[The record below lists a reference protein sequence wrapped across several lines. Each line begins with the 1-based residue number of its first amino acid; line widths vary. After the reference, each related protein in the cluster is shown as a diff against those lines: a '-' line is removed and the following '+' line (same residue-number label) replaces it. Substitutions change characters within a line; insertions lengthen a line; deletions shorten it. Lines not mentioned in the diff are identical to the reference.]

1 MFLYK
6 QNLYIIELL
15 TWEYRCLTLRK
26 KGYIMKLT
34 FIGCGN
40 MGQAM
45 LKGIL
50 GSEKLRGTEIIATA
64 RSRETLARLEK
75 DYGIHTTEDNKKA
88 ASWGDI
94 VILAVKPQMYEAVLG
109 EIKEELKDKL
119 IVSIAAGK
127 SLRQLEELLGTDK
140 KLIRAMPNT
149 PAMVLE
155 GITALCPNKN
165 IEEEELNTIEDIFS
179 AFGKTEVIEEKQ
191 MDAFIGIC
199 GSSPAYVFMF
209 IEALADGAVK
219 EGLPRAKAYRMAAQ
233 AVLGSAKLVLESG
246 KHPGELK
253 DMVCSPGGTT
263 IEAVAALEEYGFRSS
278 VIKAVERCSEKSR
291 TM

>member
-1 MFLYK
+1 
-6 QNLYIIELL
+6 
-15 TWEYRCLTLRK
+15 
-26 KGYIMKLT
+26 MKLT

-50 GSEKLRGTEIIATA
+50 SSEKLRGTEIIATA

-165 IEEEELNTIEDIFS
+165 IEEEELNTIEDILS

>member
-1 MFLYK
+1 
-6 QNLYIIELL
+6 
-15 TWEYRCLTLRK
+15 
-26 KGYIMKLT
+26 MKLT

-50 GSEKLRGTEIIATA
+50 SSQKLSKTEIMATA
-64 RSRETLARLEK
+64 RSKETLARLE
-75 DYGIHTTEDNKKA
+75 DTYGILTSQDNRKA
-88 ASWGDI
+88 ASWADI
-94 VILAVKPQMYEAVLG
+94 VILAVKPQLYDAVIG

-119 IVSIAAGK
+119 VVSIAAGK
-127 SLRQLEELLGTDK
+127 SLDQLEGLLGMDK
-140 KLIRAMPNT
+140 KIIRAMPNT

-165 IEEEELNTIEDIFS
+165 IEEEELNTIEDILS

-219 EGLPRAKAYRMAAQ
+219 EGLPRGKAYRMAAQ

>member
-1 MFLYK
+1 
-6 QNLYIIELL
+6 
-15 TWEYRCLTLRK
+15 
-26 KGYIMKLT
+26 MKLT

-40 MGQAM
+40 MGQAI

-50 GSEKLRGTEIIATA
+50 SSQKLSRTEIMATA
-64 RSRETLARLEK
+64 RSRATLDKLE
-75 DYGIHTTEDNKKA
+75 DTYGIITSQDNKTA

-94 VILAVKPQMYEAVLG
+94 IILAVKPQMYDSVIG
-109 EIKEELKDKL
+109 ELKEELKDKL

-127 SLRQLEELLGTDK
+127 NLNQLEELLGKDK
-140 KLIRAMPNT
+140 RIIRAMPNT

-165 IEEEELNTIEDIFS
+165 IEEEELNTIEAILS

-209 IEALADGAVK
+209 IEALADAGVK
-219 EGLPRAKAYRMAAQ
+219 EGLPRAKAYKMAAQ

>member
-1 MFLYK
+1 MLNDSDIVEHAPYK
-6 QNLYIIELL
+6 PI
-15 TWEYRCLTLRK
+15 
-26 KGYIMKLT
+26 
-34 FIGCGN
+34 
-40 MGQAM
+40 
-45 LKGIL
+45 KGIL
-50 GSEKLRGTEIIATA
+50 SSQKLSRTEIMATA
-64 RSRETLARLEK
+64 RSRATLDKLE
-75 DYGIHTTEDNKKA
+75 DTYGIITSQDNKTA

-94 VILAVKPQMYEAVLG
+94 IILAVKPQMYDSVIG
-109 EIKEELKDKL
+109 ELKEELKDKL

-127 SLRQLEELLGTDK
+127 NLNQLEELLGKDK
-140 KLIRAMPNT
+140 RIIRAMPNT

-165 IEEEELNTIEDIFS
+165 IEEEELNTIEDILS

-219 EGLPRAKAYRMAAQ
+219 EGLPRGKAYKMAAQ

>member
-1 MFLYK
+1 
-6 QNLYIIELL
+6 
-15 TWEYRCLTLRK
+15 
-26 KGYIMKLT
+26 MKLT

>member
-1 MFLYK
+1 
-6 QNLYIIELL
+6 
-15 TWEYRCLTLRK
+15 
-26 KGYIMKLT
+26 MKLT

-50 GSEKLRGTEIIATA
+50 SSQKLSKDEIMATT
-64 RSRETLARLEK
+64 RSRETLGKLK
-75 DYGIHTTEDNKKA
+75 DAYGIKTSQDNKEA
-88 ASWGDI
+88 AAWGDVI
-94 VILAVKPQMYEAVLG
+94 ILAVKPQMYDAVIG
-109 EIKEELKDKL
+109 DIKEELKGKIIL
-119 IVSIAAGK
+119 SIAAGK
-127 SLRQLEELLGTDK
+127 SLAQLEELLGNETK
-140 KLIRAMPNT
+140 IIRAMPNT
-149 PAMVLE
+149 PAMVQE

-165 IEEEELNTIEDIFS
+165 IEEEELNTIEDILS

-219 EGLPRAKAYRMAAQ
+219 EGLPRSKAYKMAAQ
-233 AVLGSAKLVLESG
+233 AVLGSAKLVLETG

-278 VIKAVERCSEKSR
+278 VIKAVGRCSEKSR

>member
-1 MFLYK
+1 
-6 QNLYIIELL
+6 
-15 TWEYRCLTLRK
+15 
-26 KGYIMKLT
+26 MKLT

-40 MGQAM
+40 MGQAI

-50 GSEKLRGTEIIATA
+50 ESQKLSKDDIMATA
-64 RSRETLARLEK
+64 RSRETLGKLKETFGVATSES
-75 DYGIHTTEDNKKA
+75 NKEA

-94 VILAVKPQMYEAVLG
+94 IILAVKPQMYEAVIG
-109 EIKEELKDKL
+109 DIKEELKGKI
-119 IVSIAAGK
+119 IVSIAAGQ
-127 SLRQLEELLGTDK
+127 SLNKLEELLGKDSK
-140 KLIRAMPNT
+140 IIRTMPNT

-155 GITALCPNKN
+155 GMTALCPNKN
-165 IEEEELNTIEDIFS
+165 IAEEELNTIEDIFS

-209 IEALADGAVK
+209 IEALADAAVK

-233 AVLGSAKLVLESG
+233 AVLGSAKLVLETS

>member
-1 MFLYK
+1 
-6 QNLYIIELL
+6 
-15 TWEYRCLTLRK
+15 
-26 KGYIMKLT
+26 MKLT

-50 GSEKLRGTEIIATA
+50 SSHKLSRTEIMATA
-64 RSRETLARLEK
+64 RSKETLDRLK
-75 DYGIHTTEDNKKA
+75 DNYGIVTSEDNKKA

-94 VILAVKPQMYEAVLG
+94 VILAVKPQMYEAVIG

-119 IVSIAAGK
+119 IVSIAAGQ
-127 SLRQLEELLGTDK
+127 SLKRLEELLGKDTK
-140 KLIRAMPNT
+140 IIRAMPNT
-149 PAMVLE
+149 PAMVME

-165 IEEEELNTIEDIFS
+165 IEEEELKSIEDILS

-219 EGLPRAKAYRMAAQ
+219 EGLPRAKAYKMAAQ
-233 AVLGSAKLVLESG
+233 AVLGSAKLVLETG